1 MRGSLLCITAVLAA
15 GFALSACGSETR
27 TNDPRPPV
35 PPVLSV
41 SIADDAIEVSPRAL
55 GVPGRVPV
63 NITQNRNATF
73 NQANPKAPLVAQVA
87 ISNLTNRNTRMIIEG
102 PVDRSERLTSS
113 GSGSFQASLP
123 TGTYRISSPA
133 SSATA
138 RFAVGPSRVS
148 ASGDLLT
155 P

>member
-1 MRGSLLCITAVLAA
+1 M
-15 GFALSACGSETR
+15 
-27 TNDPRPPV
+27 
-35 PPVLSV
+35 LSV
-41 SIADDAIEVSPRAL
+41 SIADDTIEVSPEAL

-63 NITQNRNATF
+63 NISQNRDATF
-73 NQANPKAPLVAQVA
+73 SQADPKAPLVAQVA
-87 ISNLTNRNTRMIIEG
+87 ISNLTKRNTEMIIEG
-102 PVDRSERLTSS
+102 PVERTRSLTGT
-113 GSGSFQASLP
+113 GSGSFQVALP
-123 TGTYRISSPA
+123 TGIYRVSSPA